1 MAYLCRKRDSRGCG
15 AMIKNP
21 KVAQHQRSPYVFLI
35 GKDDDCPGVVR
46 FQQLLDGFV
55 VILQLGVVGN
65 FQRLGDAD
73 STFFIGERR
82 KKGSGPRG

>member
-1 MAYLCRKRDSRGCG
+1 MLQS
-15 AMIKNP
+15 
-21 KVAQHQRSPYVFLI
+21 SPYVFFT
-35 GKDDDCPGVVR
+35 GKDDDCPRVLR

-73 STFFIGERR
+73 STFFNG
-82 KKGSGPRG
+82 KKE